1 MATDI
6 VQTLFGIT
14 PEGYQQQQSALA
26 DARALQFAQLDPMQQ
41 ATYGIYRGAGQL
53 GGALGRALGG
63 EDPELTKISLR
74 QSLSRQIN
82 FNDPTSIQ
90 EGVRALS
97 QAGDTQGA
105 MMLAETA
112 RKAASE
118 SALMV
123 QRNAAAAASLAQANR
138 ERQQAIP
145 ADILKAREIDR
156 LKRQRDLLASS
167 GGEAQEIAYV
177 DAQLAE
183 LRNLKE
189 VNGSLVDAAGNVVY
203 SGQPKLPSVGTDREA
218 VALATFNAPFAQ
230 LTPEQ
235 RAQVNTTVETM
246 AREKARAGASSLVLP
261 GDKALVD
268 IPAFRAKVQATI
280 EPQSKAVF
288 AADNALTAIEDSLK
302 TNNFVSFNA
311 ARVQLAKALGDSQLS
326 RRDVEQA
333 GGDPSILGRLTDVTS
348 TLFTGT
354 PTVDTQNKIKQTLEA
369 IRKVSASKATQEI
382 DRQRKIA
389 LQSPGYSAQAV
400 DVALDFPEFAP
411 RPAAGRTSAKVTPD
425 DQALLDKYAP
435 APRKP

>member
-6 VQTLFGIT
+6 VQSLFGVT
-14 PEGYQQQQSALA
+14 PEMYQRQQDALL
-26 DARALQFAQLDPMQQ
+26 DKQALQFAQMDPFER
-41 ATYGIYRGAGQL
+41 ANYGIFRGSSQL

-63 EDPELTKISLR
+63 QDPELARVSLR
-74 QSLSRQIN
+74 QSLAQQID

-90 EGVRALS
+90 EGVRALT
-97 QAGDTQGA
+97 QAGDTMGA
-105 MMLAETA
+105 MMLADTA

-118 SALMV
+118 SALMM
-123 QRNAAAAASLAQANR
+123 QRNAAAAASLAQAGR

-145 ADILKAREIDR
+145 ADIAKAREIAR
-156 LKRQRDLLASS
+156 LKEQRDLLATT
-167 GGEAQEIAYV
+167 GGEAQQIALI

-183 LRNLKE
+183 LRTLKE

-203 SGQPKLPSVGTDREA
+203 RGQPKEQTFGAEAERVSRELYGKPFYELTQTQMAA
-218 VALATFNAPFAQ
+218 VN
-230 LTPEQ
+230 Q
-235 RAQVNTTVETM
+235 RVEETG
-246 AREKARAGASSLVLP
+246 KAKAKAGAPSFTLP
-261 GDKALVD
+261 GQKQLVD
-268 IPAFRAKVQATI
+268 IPEFRAKVQKTI

-333 GGDPSILGRLTDVTS
+333 GGDPSILGRLSDVTS

-369 IRKVSASKATQEI
+369 IRTVASDKARQEI
-382 DRQRKIA
+382 GRQRVIA
-389 LQSPGYSAQAV
+389 LRSPGYAAEAV
-400 DVALDFPEFAP
+400 DAALDFPEFGPRAAPSAAP
-411 RPAAGRTSAKVTPD
+411 RNVSPA

-435 APRKP
+435 RKP

>member
-14 PEGYQQQQSALA
+14 PEGYQQQQSAAA
-26 DARALQFAQLDPMQQ
+26 DKRALALAQLNPMQR
-41 ATYGIYRGAGQL
+41 AEFNIGRGAYQL
-53 GGALGRALGG
+53 AGALGGT
-63 EDPELTKISLR
+63 DPELARISLR
-74 QSLSRQIN
+74 QSLARQIN

-90 EGVRALS
+90 EGVQALA

-105 MMLAETA
+105 MMLADTA

-123 QRNAAAAASLAQANR
+123 QRNAAAAASLAQAGR

-145 ADILKAREIDR
+145 ADILKAREIAR
-156 LKRQRDLLASS
+156 LKEQRDLLATT
-167 GGEAQEIAYV
+167 GGEAQQIALI

-183 LRNLKE
+183 LRSLKE
-189 VNGSLVDAAGNVVY
+189 VNGSLVDATGSVVY
-203 SGQPKLPSVGTDREA
+203 QGQPKTSSFGAEAERVSRE
-218 VALATFNAPFAQ
+218 LYSKPFAE
-230 LTPEQ
+230 LTQTQMAAVNQ
-235 RAQVNTTVETM
+235 RVEAAKPRTTITNVM
-246 AREKARAGASSLVLP
+246 P
-261 GDKALVD
+261 GQERLVD
-268 IPAFRAKVQATI
+268 IPEFRAKVQRTI

-354 PTVDTQNKIKQTLEA
+354 PTVDTQKKIKQTLEA
-369 IRKVSASKATQEI
+369 IRTVAADKARQEI
-382 DRQRKIA
+382 GRQRAIA
-389 LQSPGYSAQAV
+389 LRSPGYAAEAV
-400 DVALDFPEFAP
+400 EAALEFPEFGPRAAP
-411 RPAAGRTSAKVTPD
+411 APSGDVSPD
-425 DQALLDKYAP
+425 DQALLNKYLP
-435 APRKP
+435 PVRKP

>member
-6 VQTLFGIT
+6 VQSLFGVT
-14 PEGYQQQQSALA
+14 PEMYQQQQAAAADQRALA
-26 DARALQFAQLDPMQQ
+26 IAQLNPMQR
-41 ATYGIYRGAGQL
+41 AEFNIGRNAYQL
-53 GGALGRALGG
+53 AGALGGT
-63 EDPELTKISLR
+63 DPELARVSMR
-74 QSLSRQIN
+74 QSLARQIN

-90 EGVRALS
+90 AGVQALT
-97 QAGDTQGA
+97 QAGDTMGA
-105 MMLAETA
+105 MMLADTA

-138 ERQQAIP
+138 ERQQAVP
-145 ADILKAREIDR
+145 ADIAKAREIAR
-156 LKRQRDLLASS
+156 LKQQRDLLAST
-167 GGEAQEIAYV
+167 GGEEQQIALI

-183 LRNLKE
+183 LRSLKE

-203 SGQPKLPSVGTDREA
+203 QGQPKTSSFGAEAERVSRELYGKPFSELTQTQMAA
-218 VALATFNAPFAQ
+218 VNKRVEETKPK
-230 LTPEQ
+230 
-235 RAQVNTTVETM
+235 TTITN
-246 AREKARAGASSLVLP
+246 VLP
-261 GDKALVD
+261 GQERLVD

-280 EPQSKAVF
+280 DPQSKAVF

-369 IRKVSASKATQEI
+369 IRKVAADKARQEI
-382 DRQRKIA
+382 GRQRTIA
-389 LQSPGYSAQAV
+389 LRSPGYSAEAV
-400 DVALDFPEFAP
+400 DAALDFPEFAP
-411 RPAAGRTSAKVTPD
+411 RAAGGARAVTVSPA
-425 DQALLDKYAP
+425 DQALLEKYAP
-435 APRKP
+435 ASTRKP